1 MAGKTC
7 RSEVVV
13 EDLNVHVEDSNCGF
27 IDEGRERG
35 RGRGR
40 GRGEGEGRGREIEV
54 EVAEERKSV
63 KGNIAA
69 SLSHLSVLK
78 YLARTVTHCDLLY
91 LFF

>member
-1 MAGKTC
+1 M
-7 RSEVVV
+7 V

-35 RGRGR
+35 KGR
-40 GRGEGEGRGREIEV
+40 GRGEGEGRGRKIEV
-54 EVAEERKSV
+54 EIAEERKSV